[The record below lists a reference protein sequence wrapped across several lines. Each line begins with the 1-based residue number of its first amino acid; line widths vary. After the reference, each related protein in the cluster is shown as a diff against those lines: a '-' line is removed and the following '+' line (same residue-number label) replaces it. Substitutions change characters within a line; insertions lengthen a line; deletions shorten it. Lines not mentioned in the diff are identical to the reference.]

1 MMRGDLVLNI
11 VPMIPAKFKGEAMFK
26 PVNRHILVDID
37 QRTEDQKSL
46 IVLPEDY
53 KPEQQKHSVV
63 QVLNKADDVKFNLS
77 AGTRIVVDSSMIEE
91 IVVNN
96 TTYNII
102 LENYVL
108 GVL

>member
-1 MMRGDLVLNI
+1 
-11 VPMIPAKFKGEAMFK
+11 MFK
-26 PVNRHILVDID
+26 PVNRHILVDLD
-37 QRTEDQKSL
+37 QRTDEQKSL

-53 KPEQQKHSVV
+53 QPEQQKHSIVKVV
-63 QVLNKADDVKFNLS
+63 EKSDDVKFDLLVGS
-77 AGTRIVVDSSMIEE
+77 KIVVDSSMIEE

-102 LENYVL
+102 LENYVV

>member
-1 MMRGDLVLNI
+1 
-11 VPMIPAKFKGEAMFK
+11 MFK
-26 PVNRHILVDID
+26 PVNRHILVDLD
-37 QRTEDQKSL
+37 QRTDEQKSL

-53 KPEQQKHSVV
+53 QPEQQKHSIVKVV
-63 QVLNKADDVKFNLS
+63 EKSDDVKFDLLVGS
-77 AGTRIVVDSSMIEE
+77 KIVLDSSMIEE

-102 LENYVL
+102 LENYVV